1 MLSSVHLSV
10 CLSVRPSV
18 TRVDQSKTVEI
29 RITPPSPKRS
39 PMISLGT
46 RVCAFDW
53 YQSHR
58 PWMTLNC
65 CKFKLSRNFAHITF
79 NFFKLIFSKFFRWYM
94 ALTQQDSLHYF
105 CFAIYSIRKSL
116 KGNKHPTAELNV
128 VIFVLPRQTVPFFLI
143 FWFQAQ
149 CCLSVHD

>member
-10 CLSVRPSV
+10 CLSVCPSV

-29 RITPPSPKRS
+29 RITQPSPQRS
-39 PMISLGT
+39 PMTLVSWRLIGT
-46 RVCAFDW
+46 CVCAFDW

-79 NFFKLIFSKFFRWYM
+79 YFFKLIFSKFFRWYM
-94 ALTQQDSLHYF
+94 ALTQQDSMHYF

-128 VIFVLPRQTVPFFLI
+128 VIFVKVVKTVVY
-143 FWFQAQ
+143 QNR
-149 CCLSVHD
+149 